1 MSASL
6 RSADAPS
13 GDRFDPIVA
22 RLHALHPKLIDLELG
37 RVRALLDKI
46 GNPERALPPVLH
58 VAGTNGKGSTVAFAR
73 AIAEAAGRRVHAFTS
88 PHLVSF
94 NERIRLAGR
103 LVDDATLADTLAEVE
118 AANAGAAITV
128 FETITAAALLL
139 FSRVPADLCL
149 IEVGLGG
156 RFDATNVVARPAAC
170 AITSI
175 SMDHRDFLGHDEVTI
190 AGEKAGILKQGV
202 AAATGQQLGAVLQ
215 RLDAEAADTGARLL
229 ARDRDWTVTPTA
241 GGLRFEDASGALDL
255 PAPSL
260 PGLHQ
265 LDNAGIAV
273 AALRAGVLL
282 PTSAFAGI
290 ARAEW
295 PARLQRLSGRLRHLL
310 PAGWEL
316 WLDGGHNA
324 GAGEA
329 LADHLAG
336 WADRPFHLVVGMKQG
351 KDSAS
356 FLRPLTARAT
366 TMWAVAEPGQHLAAS
381 VEAIVAASDGQA
393 QPGPTVRAALQRLAG
408 PPSRVLICGS
418 LYLAGLVLKEDAS

>member
-37 RVRALLDKI
+37 RVRALLAKL

-94 NERIRLAGR
+94 NERIRVAGR
-103 LVDDATLADTLAEVE
+103 LVDDTTLADTLAEVE

-128 FETITAAALLL
+128 FETITAAAILL

-149 IEVGLGG
+149 LEVGLGG

-175 SMDHRDFLGHDEVTI
+175 SMDHREFLGDDEVTI

-202 AAATGQQLGAVLQ
+202 AAATGRQLGPVLQ
-215 RLDAEAADTGARLL
+215 RLDVEAAAVGARLL
-229 ARDRDWTVTPTA
+229 ARDRDWTVTA
-241 GGLRFEDASGALDL
+241 AGGGLRFEDAAGALDL

-260 PGLHQ
+260 PGRHQ
-265 LDNAGIAV
+265 FDNAGVAI

-295 PARLQRLSGRLRHLL
+295 PARLQRLSGRLARLL
-310 PAGWEL
+310 PPEWEL

-336 WADRPFHLVVGMKQG
+336 WSDRPLHLIVGMKQG

-356 FLRPLTARAT
+356 FLRPLLIHAT
-366 TMWAVAEPGQHLAAS
+366 STLAVAEPGQHLAAT
-381 VEAIVAASDGQA
+381 VEAIIAASDGQA
-393 QPGPTVRAALQRLAG
+393 RPGPTVREALRQLSG
-408 PPSRVLICGS
+408 PSSRVLICGS
-418 LYLAGLVLKEDAS
+418 LYLAGLVLRDDAA

>member
-1 MSASL
+1 MSAAL

-37 RVRALLDKI
+37 RVRALLDKL
-46 GNPERALPPVLH
+46 GNPERALPPVVH

-128 FETITAAALLL
+128 FEVITAAALLL

-149 IEVGLGG
+149 VEVGLGG

-175 SMDHRDFLGHDEVTI
+175 SMDHRDFLGNDEVTI

-202 AAATGQQLGAVLQ
+202 AAATGHQLGPVLR
-215 RLDAEAADTGARLL
+215 RLDAEADAVGARLL
-229 ARDRDWTVTPTA
+229 ARDRDWTIETTP
-241 GGLRFEDASGALDL
+241 GGLRFEDAAGALEL

-260 PGLHQ
+260 PGRHQ
-265 LDNAGIAV
+265 HDNAGIAV
-273 AALRAGVLL
+273 ATLRAGVLL
-282 PTSAFAGI
+282 PTSAFAGVG
-290 ARAEW
+290 RAEW
-295 PARLQRLSGRLRHLL
+295 PGRLQRLHGRLAHML
-310 PAGWEL
+310 PRGWEL

-324 GAGEA
+324 GAGVA
-329 LADHLAG
+329 LAEYLTG
-336 WADRPFHLVVGMKQG
+336 WADRRLHLVVGMKQG
-351 KDSAS
+351 KDSAA
-356 FLRPLTARAT
+356 FLRPLLAHAAT
-366 TMWAVAEPGQHLAAS
+366 TLAVAEPGQHLAAS
-381 VEAIVAASDGQA
+381 VEAIIEASDGRA
-393 QPGPTVRAALQRLAG
+393 ISGPTVRAALDQLSG

-418 LYLAGLVLKEDAS
+418 LYLAGLVLKEDVA